1 MLQPGCSDGLL
12 QPGARERLSPIPRAL
27 HLRLLIRRCH
37 QVQVLDVK
45 GSHLSLSG
53 GLFSPRPPSG
63 QPRTALCG
71 AIHMP
76 ELPMGS
82 AGARTPAPR

>member
-1 MLQPGCSDGLL
+1 ML
-12 QPGARERLSPIPRAL
+12 QPGARGRLSPMLRAL
-27 HLRLLIRRCH
+27 HLGLLIRRCP

-63 QPRTALCG
+63 QPRAAPCG

-76 ELPMGS
+76 ELPVGS